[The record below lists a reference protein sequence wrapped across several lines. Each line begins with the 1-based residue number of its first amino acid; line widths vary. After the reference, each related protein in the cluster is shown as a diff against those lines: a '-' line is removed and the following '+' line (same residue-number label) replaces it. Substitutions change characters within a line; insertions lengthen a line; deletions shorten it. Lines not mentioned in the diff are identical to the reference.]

1 MASLRCCSTTTAE
14 SSSRV
19 AECNKATPLGP
30 LYFCCGINGLVNEIQ
45 KLNPVYNKWYMDDGG
60 IIGDVETLQQAWKI
74 IQERGPEM
82 GLYLNPSKC
91 EWTWLDPECK
101 DLCPIQLKGVAAE
114 DQVKLVPHDHI
125 EMLGVPLGSVKF
137 NSEFVEKKLMKRLS
151 RTVTALSEF
160 EDSQAAF
167 YLLRVSYSI
176 VRAVHFM
183 RTTPLEHWRDH
194 AKSFDKLMR
203 KAVETIL
210 GTPLPEHSYKQSC
223 LTPKL
228 GGMGMRKVEEHAD
241 VAFHASWHEAR
252 LTSKEEGWTPPAG
265 VPAEYTPQAVA
276 SFKIDEKAHSELVR
290 KFDQAKN
297 PRDSRRLLR
306 CAQPHASGFVTA
318 VPSKED
324 GDEAIHHESSPLPH
338 CGAVPSRHPAPH

>member
-1 MASLRCCSTTTAE
+1 MLLYDLSRIIE
-14 SSSRV
+14 SSCGV
-19 AECNKATPLGP
+19 QQGDPLAP

-151 RTVTALSEF
+151 RTVTDTFRVRRLPGRLLLAAGELQHRAGSALH
-160 EDSQAAF
+160 A
-167 YLLRVSYSI
+167 
-176 VRAVHFM
+176 
-183 RTTPLEHWRDH
+183 DH
-194 AKSFDKLMR
+194 ATGALAGPRQELRQADAQGGGDHPR
-203 KAVETIL
+203 
-210 GTPLPEHSYKQSC
+210 HSLARTLRTNS
-223 LTPKL
+223 LVSPPSV
-228 GGMGMRKVEEHAD
+228 GGMGMRRGRG
-241 VAFHASWHEAR
+241 AR
-252 LTSKEEGWTPPAG
+252 
-265 VPAEYTPQAVA
+265 
-276 SFKIDEKAHSELVR
+276 
-290 KFDQAKN
+290 
-297 PRDSRRLLR
+297 
-306 CAQPHASGFVTA
+306 
-318 VPSKED
+318 
-324 GDEAIHHESSPLPH
+324 
-338 CGAVPSRHPAPH
+338 

>member
-1 MASLRCCSTTTAE
+1 M
-14 SSSRV
+14 
-19 AECNKATPLGP
+19 
-30 LYFCCGINGLVNEIQ
+30 
-45 KLNPVYNKWYMDDGG
+45 YNKWYMDDGG

-167 YLLRVSYSI
+167 YLLRVHWSTGG
-176 VRAVHFM
+176 
-183 RTTPLEHWRDH
+183 TTPR
-194 AKSFDKLMR
+194 
-203 KAVETIL
+203 
-210 GTPLPEHSYKQSC
+210 
-223 LTPKL
+223 
-228 GGMGMRKVEEHAD
+228 
-241 VAFHASWHEAR
+241 AS
-252 LTSKEEGWTPPAG
+252 TS
-265 VPAEYTPQAVA
+265 
-276 SFKIDEKAHSELVR
+276 
-290 KFDQAKN
+290 
-297 PRDSRRLLR
+297 
-306 CAQPHASGFVTA
+306 
-318 VPSKED
+318 
-324 GDEAIHHESSPLPH
+324 
-338 CGAVPSRHPAPH
+338 

>member
-1 MASLRCCSTTTAE
+1 MASLRCCSTTTAVIE
-14 SSSRV
+14 SSCGV
-19 AECNKATPLGP
+19 QQGDPLGP

-74 IQERGPEM
+74 MARDGTLPQAFPVRVDVARPRVHGP
-82 GLYLNPSKC
+82 LP
-91 EWTWLDPECK
+91 DPAQGC
-101 DLCPIQLKGVAAE
+101 GSE

-228 GGMGMRKVEEHAD
+228 GGMGMRKVEQHAN

-252 LTSKEEGWTPPAG
+252 LTSKEKKGGLLQLECQQSTLLKQWPLSRST
-265 VPAEYTPQAVA
+265 
-276 SFKIDEKAHSELVR
+276 
-290 KFDQAKN
+290 
-297 PRDSRRLLR
+297 RRL
-306 CAQPHASGFVTA
+306 TA
-318 VPSKED
+318 NW
-324 GDEAIHHESSPLPH
+324 
-338 CGAVPSRHPAPH
+338 

>member
-1 MASLRCCSTTTAE
+1 M
-14 SSSRV
+14 
-19 AECNKATPLGP
+19 
-30 LYFCCGINGLVNEIQ
+30 NEIQ

-160 EDSQAAF
+160 EDSQAGELQHSAGSA
-167 YLLRVSYSI
+167 LH
-176 VRAVHFM
+176 A
-183 RTTPLEHWRDH
+183 DH
-194 AKSFDKLMR
+194 ATGALAGPRQELRQADAQGGGDHPR
-203 KAVETIL
+203 
-210 GTPLPEHSYKQSC
+210 HS
-223 LTPKL
+223 L
-228 GGMGMRKVEEHAD
+228 A
-241 VAFHASWHEAR
+241 
-252 LTSKEEGWTPPAG
+252 
-265 VPAEYTPQAVA
+265 
-276 SFKIDEKAHSELVR
+276 
-290 KFDQAKN
+290 
-297 PRDSRRLLR
+297 
-306 CAQPHASGFVTA
+306 
-318 VPSKED
+318 
-324 GDEAIHHESSPLPH
+324 
-338 CGAVPSRHPAPH
+338 

>member
-1 MASLRCCSTTTAE
+1 M
-14 SSSRV
+14 
-19 AECNKATPLGP
+19 
-30 LYFCCGINGLVNEIQ
+30 NEIQ
-45 KLNPVYNKWYMDDGG
+45 KLNPVYNKWYMDDGDRSF
-60 IIGDVETLQQAWKI
+60 GDVETLQKAWKI

-125 EMLGVPLGSVKF
+125 EMLGAPLGSVKF

-210 GTPLPEHSYKQSC
+210 GPCPNTRTNSLVS
-223 LTPKL
+223 
-228 GGMGMRKVEEHAD
+228 
-241 VAFHASWHEAR
+241 
-252 LTSKEEGWTPPAG
+252 PP
-265 VPAEYTPQAVA
+265 
-276 SFKIDEKAHSELVR
+276 S
-290 KFDQAKN
+290 
-297 PRDSRRLLR
+297 
-306 CAQPHASGFVTA
+306 
-318 VPSKED
+318 
-324 GDEAIHHESSPLPH
+324 
-338 CGAVPSRHPAPH
+338 

>member
-1 MASLRCCSTTTAE
+1 
-14 SSSRV
+14 
-19 AECNKATPLGP
+19 
-30 LYFCCGINGLVNEIQ
+30 
-45 KLNPVYNKWYMDDGG
+45 
-60 IIGDVETLQQAWKI
+60 
-74 IQERGPEM
+74 
-82 GLYLNPSKC
+82 
-91 EWTWLDPECK
+91 
-101 DLCPIQLKGVAAE
+101 
-114 DQVKLVPHDHI
+114 
-125 EMLGVPLGSVKF
+125 MLGVPLGSVKF

-297 PRDSRRLLR
+297 SRDSRRLLR

-324 GDEAIHHESSPLPH
+324 GDEAIMSPHHFRTAVMYRLGIPLLTDEIPCPLCTQPIYPNGDH
-338 CGAVPSRHPAPH
+338 ATCCAKTGDRITPLRSQHQ

>member
-1 MASLRCCSTTTAE
+1 MASLRCFSTTTAE
-14 SSSRV
+14 SSSRA
-19 AECNKATPLGP
+19 AECNKATLLGP

-45 KLNPVYNKWYMDDGG
+45 KLNPVYNKWYMDDGR

-101 DLCPIQLKGVAAE
+101 DPCPIQLKGVAAE

-167 YLLRVSYSI
+167 S
-176 VRAVHFM
+176 
-183 RTTPLEHWRDH
+183 T
-194 AKSFDKLMR
+194 
-203 KAVETIL
+203 
-210 GTPLPEHSYKQSC
+210 C
-223 LTPKL
+223 
-228 GGMGMRKVEEHAD
+228 
-241 VAFHASWHEAR
+241 
-252 LTSKEEGWTPPAG
+252 
-265 VPAEYTPQAVA
+265 
-276 SFKIDEKAHSELVR
+276 
-290 KFDQAKN
+290 
-297 PRDSRRLLR
+297 
-306 CAQPHASGFVTA
+306 
-318 VPSKED
+318 
-324 GDEAIHHESSPLPH
+324 
-338 CGAVPSRHPAPH
+338 CG

>member
-1 MASLRCCSTTTAE
+1 
-14 SSSRV
+14 
-19 AECNKATPLGP
+19 
-30 LYFCCGINGLVNEIQ
+30 
-45 KLNPVYNKWYMDDGG
+45 MDDGG

-194 AKSFDKLMR
+194 RQELRQADAQGGGDHPR
-203 KAVETIL
+203 
-210 GTPLPEHSYKQSC
+210 HS
-223 LTPKL
+223 L
-228 GGMGMRKVEEHAD
+228 
-241 VAFHASWHEAR
+241 AR
-252 LTSKEEGWTPPAG
+252 TLVQTVLSHPP
-265 VPAEYTPQAVA
+265 
-276 SFKIDEKAHSELVR
+276 S
-290 KFDQAKN
+290 
-297 PRDSRRLLR
+297 
-306 CAQPHASGFVTA
+306 
-318 VPSKED
+318 
-324 GDEAIHHESSPLPH
+324 
-338 CGAVPSRHPAPH
+338 

>member
-1 MASLRCCSTTTAE
+1 MAGSLATWRRCSRRGRSSKSAGPKWDST
-14 SSSRV
+14 S
-19 AECNKATPLGP
+19 TPPSASG
-30 LYFCCGINGLVNEIQ
+30 
-45 KLNPVYNKWYMDDGG
+45 
-60 IIGDVETLQQAWKI
+60 
-74 IQERGPEM
+74 RGSIP
-82 GLYLNPSKC
+82 K
-91 EWTWLDPECK
+91 CK

-125 EMLGVPLGSVKF
+125 GMLGVPLGSVKF
-137 NSEFVEKKLMKRLS
+137 NSEFVEKKLMKRVS

-265 VPAEYTPQAVA
+265 VPAEYTPQAGASSRSTRRLTVNWCANSTKRKTQETLAA
-276 SFKIDEKAHSELVR
+276 SF
-290 KFDQAKN
+290 
-297 PRDSRRLLR
+297 
-306 CAQPHASGFVTA
+306 A
-318 VPSKED
+318 VL
-324 GDEAIHHESSPLPH
+324 SPMRAGL
-338 CGAVPSRHPAPH
+338 